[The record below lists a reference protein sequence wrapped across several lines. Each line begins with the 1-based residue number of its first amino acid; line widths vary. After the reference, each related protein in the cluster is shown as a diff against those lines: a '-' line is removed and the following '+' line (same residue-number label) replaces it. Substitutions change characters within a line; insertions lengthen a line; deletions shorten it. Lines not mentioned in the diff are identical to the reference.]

1 VVHCS
6 SPKLIA
12 VVTDCPM
19 TDPLDDYLR
28 TRSDRCPGCGFH
40 IATQGCPCAGITAR
54 NTILPAVSAAH
65 PDESARLES
74 AIRRL
79 AASGR
84 EFSANAP
91 ELRLLIAGI
100 PAASRSGVV
109 GSAFGRL
116 SRAGVIKKV
125 GIETSNLPSTKGHDI
140 KKWRGAAA

>member
-1 VVHCS
+1 M
-6 SPKLIA
+6 P
-12 VVTDCPM
+12 D
-19 TDPLDDYLR
+19 LDAYLR
-28 TRSDRCPGCGFH
+28 ARSDRCPGCGFH
-40 IATQGCPCAGITAR
+40 VATQGCACAGITAR

-91 ELRLLIAGI
+91 ELRVIVENVPG
-100 PAASRSGVV
+100 PVV
-109 GSAFGRL
+109 GSTFGRL
-116 SRAGVIKKV
+116 SRAGVIRKV
-125 GIETSNLPSTKGHDI
+125 GYETSNLPSTKGHDI

>member
-1 VVHCS
+1 MS
-6 SPKLIA
+6 
-12 VVTDCPM
+12 
-19 TDPLDDYLR
+19 LDAYLR

-40 IATQGCPCAGITAR
+40 VATQGCACAGISAR

-91 ELRLLIAGI
+91 ELRFIVSAMPGPL
-100 PAASRSGVV
+100 V
-109 GSAFGRL
+109 GSVFARL
-116 SRAGVIKKV
+116 SKAGVIVKRGHEV
-125 GIETSNLPSTKGHDI
+125 SNLPSTKGHEI
-140 KKWRGAAA
+140 RTWKGAAA

>member
-1 VVHCS
+1 M
-6 SPKLIA
+6 P
-12 VVTDCPM
+12 D
-19 TDPLDDYLR
+19 LDTYLR
-28 TRSDRCPGCGFH
+28 TRSDRCPGCGH
-40 IATQGCPCAGITAR
+40 HVATQGCACAGISAR

-91 ELRLLIAGI
+91 ELRVIVENVPG
-100 PAASRSGVV
+100 PVV
-109 GSAFGRL
+109 GSTFGRL

-125 GIETSNLPSTKGHDI
+125 GYETSNLPSTKGHDI
-140 KKWRGAAA
+140 KTWRGAAA

>member
-1 VVHCS
+1 
-6 SPKLIA
+6 
-12 VVTDCPM
+12 M
-19 TDPLDDYLR
+19 TLDDYLAAQE
-28 TRSDRCPGCGFH
+28 TRCAHGYDLK
-40 IATQGCPCAGITAR
+40 TQHPHLCPCAGISAR

-91 ELRLLIAGI
+91 ELRVIVENVPG
-100 PAASRSGVV
+100 PVV
-109 GSAFGRL
+109 GSTFGRL

-125 GIETSNLPSTKGHDI
+125 GYETSNLPSTKGHDI
-140 KKWRGAAA
+140 KRWKGAAA